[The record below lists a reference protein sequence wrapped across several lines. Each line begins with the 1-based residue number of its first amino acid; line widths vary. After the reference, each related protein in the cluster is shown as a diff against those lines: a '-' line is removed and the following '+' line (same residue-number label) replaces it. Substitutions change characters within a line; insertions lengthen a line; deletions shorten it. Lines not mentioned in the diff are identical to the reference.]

1 MKDLIVKFVG
11 NGLMIALAVFS
22 TAMLLMAAR
31 GADPDHAW
39 AFWIL
44 GIAGIAIVG
53 VMIWGR
59 RVLFTV
65 ERRGER
71 L

>member
-22 TAMLLMAAR
+22 VAMLLIGLRATDSA
-31 GADPDHAW
+31 HAW
-39 AFWIL
+39 VFWTL
-44 GIAGIAIVG
+44 GIAGLVMVG

-59 RVLFTV
+59 RVLISIEMKSRF
-65 ERRGER
+65 
-71 L
+71 